1 MAEHRFDGAAIA
13 LGLSN
18 ARAVAEGTSFVGRT
32 AAAVRNGGSASGV
45 ENLSS
50 ERCYLPWWPLVS
62 LCTCVMSSPCD
73 PAGRCSTVTDSPSVT
88 ALPCRAGGWVPTQ
101 RSDPLAASSVQF
113 HGPEFTTTGVSLPV
127 FTKDSLNLASF
138 SFGHPTRTQNCQR
151 FSLGRVWRGTWH
163 QTRAQVMS

>member
-13 LGLSN
+13 LGLSKT
-18 ARAVAEGTSFVGRT
+18 RAVAEGASFVGLT

-50 ERCYLPWWPLVS
+50 ERCYLPWCPLVS

-88 ALPCRAGGWVPTQ
+88 ALPCWGLGPDSTLRPPGCVQ
-101 RSDPLAASSVQF
+101 RSVPWARVHHDWGVASSF
-113 HGPEFTTTGVSLPV
+113 H
-127 FTKDSLNLASF
+127 
-138 SFGHPTRTQNCQR
+138 
-151 FSLGRVWRGTWH
+151 
-163 QTRAQVMS
+163 